1 MNDVSQFA
9 GDRISKVLARAGVC
23 SRRDAERMIA
33 DGRVAVNGRRLDTPA
48 FNVTADDK
56 ITVDGKPVGEPDPP
70 RLWRYH
76 KPAGLVTT
84 ARDPQGRDTVFQKL
98 PASLP
103 RVNAVGRLDINTEGL
118 LLLTNDGGMKR
129 FLELPSTGWLRRY
142 RVRAFGR
149 VDEGKL
155 RDLKHGITIDG
166 VNYKSIDAQLERV
179 QGGNAWL
186 NIALREGK
194 NREIK
199 RVLEAL
205 DLKVNRLIRLSFGP
219 FQLGQLEARKVE
231 EVPRRVLRQQLGK
244 NWQAIV
250 DGTVSKQEERNP
262 EGAERAP
269 RPPRQKATGGKSV
282 GDKPFAGKPRGEKP
296 RGDKP
301 RGDKLR
307 GEKPRGDRGRSD
319 KRMGDKPLRGKAA
332 DRKPSDRKSSDR
344 KPSNRDARDA
354 RGGEKPRRGKPSG
367 ARPSR
372 STGPIKP
379 KGQDAGRRR

>member
-1 MNDVSQFA
+1 MLQQGMNKPSDKKSDYE
-9 GDRISKVLARAGVC
+9 GDRIAKVLARAGVC

-48 FNVTADDK
+48 LNVTPNDN

-84 ARDPQGRDTVFQKL
+84 NRDPQGRETVFQKL

-103 RVNAVGRLDINTEGL
+103 RVNVVGRLDINTEGL

-142 RVRAFGR
+142 RVRAFGKA
-149 VDEGKL
+149 DEARL
-155 RDLKHGITIDG
+155 AALKKGIEIDG
-166 VNYKSIDAQLERV
+166 VNYRSIEATLERV
-179 QGGNAWL
+179 QGGNVWL
-186 NIALREGK
+186 TVTLREGK

-199 RVLEAL
+199 KVLEAL

-219 FQLGQLEARKVE
+219 FQLGQLDSGRVE

-250 DGTVSKQEERNP
+250 DGTIPKGGDDNADE
-262 EGAERAP
+262 
-269 RPPRQKATGGKSV
+269 PPS
-282 GDKPFAGKPRGEKP
+282 GKPSGGDAKGRKP

-301 RGDKLR
+301 RAPKSKGPQKNAR
-307 GEKPRGDRGRSD
+307 H
-319 KRMGDKPLRGKAA
+319 KR
-332 DRKPSDRKSSDR
+332 
-344 KPSNRDARDA
+344 
-354 RGGEKPRRGKPSG
+354 
-367 ARPSR
+367 
-372 STGPIKP
+372 
-379 KGQDAGRRR
+379 

>member
-1 MNDVSQFA
+1 MLQQGMNKPSDKKSDYE
-9 GDRISKVLARAGVC
+9 GDRIAKVLARAGVC

-48 FNVTADDK
+48 LNVTPNDN

-84 ARDPQGRDTVFQKL
+84 NRDPQGRETVFQKL

-142 RVRAFGR
+142 RVRAFGKA
-149 VDEGKL
+149 DEARL
-155 RDLKHGITIDG
+155 AALKKGIEIDG
-166 VNYKSIDAQLERV
+166 VNYRSIEATLERV
-179 QGGNAWL
+179 QGGNVWL
-186 NIALREGK
+186 TVTLREGK

-199 RVLEAL
+199 KVLEAL

-219 FQLGQLEARKVE
+219 FQLGQLDSGRVE

-250 DGTVSKQEERNP
+250 DGTIPKGGDDNADE
-262 EGAERAP
+262 
-269 RPPRQKATGGKSV
+269 PPS
-282 GDKPFAGKPRGEKP
+282 GKPSGGDAKGRKP

-301 RGDKLR
+301 RAPKSKGPQKNAR
-307 GEKPRGDRGRSD
+307 H
-319 KRMGDKPLRGKAA
+319 KR
-332 DRKPSDRKSSDR
+332 
-344 KPSNRDARDA
+344 
-354 RGGEKPRRGKPSG
+354 
-367 ARPSR
+367 
-372 STGPIKP
+372 
-379 KGQDAGRRR
+379 

>member
-1 MNDVSQFA
+1 MLQQGMNKPSDKKSDYE
-9 GDRISKVLARAGVC
+9 GDRIAKVLARAGVC

-48 FNVTADDK
+48 LNVTPNDN

-84 ARDPQGRDTVFQKL
+84 NRDPQGRETVFQKL

-103 RVNAVGRLDINTEGL
+103 RVNVVGRLDINTEGL

-142 RVRAFGR
+142 RVRAFGKA
-149 VDEGKL
+149 DEARL
-155 RDLKHGITIDG
+155 AALKKGIEIDG
-166 VNYKSIDAQLERV
+166 VNYRSIEATLERA
-179 QGGNAWL
+179 QGGNVWL
-186 NIALREGK
+186 TMALREGK

-199 RVLEAL
+199 KVLEAL

-219 FQLGQLEARKVE
+219 FQLGQLDSGRVE

-250 DGTVSKQEERNP
+250 DGTIPKGGDDNADE
-262 EGAERAP
+262 
-269 RPPRQKATGGKSV
+269 PPS
-282 GDKPFAGKPRGEKP
+282 
-296 RGDKP
+296 
-301 RGDKLR
+301 
-307 GEKPRGDRGRSD
+307 
-319 KRMGDKPLRGKAA
+319 
-332 DRKPSDRKSSDR
+332 
-344 KPSNRDARDA
+344 
-354 RGGEKPRRGKPSG
+354 GKPSG
-367 ARPSR
+367 GDTKGRKPRSDKPRAPKSKGPQKNARHKR
-372 STGPIKP
+372 
-379 KGQDAGRRR
+379 

>member
-1 MNDVSQFA
+1 MLQQGMNKLSDKKSDYE
-9 GDRISKVLARAGVC
+9 GDRIAKVLARAGVC

-48 FNVTADDK
+48 LNVTPNDN

-84 ARDPQGRDTVFQKL
+84 NRDPQGRETVFQKL

-142 RVRAFGR
+142 RVRAFGKA
-149 VDEGKL
+149 DEARL
-155 RDLKHGITIDG
+155 AALKKGIEIDG
-166 VNYKSIDAQLERV
+166 VNYRSIEATLERV
-179 QGGNAWL
+179 QGGNVWL
-186 NIALREGK
+186 TMALREGK

-199 RVLEAL
+199 KVLEAL

-219 FQLGQLEARKVE
+219 FQLGQLDSGRVE

-250 DGTVSKQEERNP
+250 DGTIPKGGDDNADE
-262 EGAERAP
+262 
-269 RPPRQKATGGKSV
+269 PPS
-282 GDKPFAGKPRGEKP
+282 GKPSGGDAKGRKP

-301 RGDKLR
+301 RAPKSKGPQKNAR
-307 GEKPRGDRGRSD
+307 H
-319 KRMGDKPLRGKAA
+319 KR
-332 DRKPSDRKSSDR
+332 
-344 KPSNRDARDA
+344 
-354 RGGEKPRRGKPSG
+354 
-367 ARPSR
+367 
-372 STGPIKP
+372 
-379 KGQDAGRRR
+379 

>member
-1 MNDVSQFA
+1 MLQQGMNKPSDKKSDYE
-9 GDRISKVLARAGVC
+9 GDRIAKVLARAGVC

-48 FNVTADDK
+48 LNVTPNDN

-84 ARDPQGRDTVFQKL
+84 NRDPQGRETVFQKL

-103 RVNAVGRLDINTEGL
+103 RVNVVGRLDINTEGL

-142 RVRAFGR
+142 RVRAFGKA
-149 VDEGKL
+149 DEARL
-155 RDLKHGITIDG
+155 AALKKGIEIDG
-166 VNYKSIDAQLERV
+166 VNYRSIEATLERV
-179 QGGNAWL
+179 QGGNVWL
-186 NIALREGK
+186 TVTLREGK

-199 RVLEAL
+199 KVLEAL

-219 FQLGQLEARKVE
+219 FQLGQLDSGRVE

-250 DGTVSKQEERNP
+250 DGTIPKGGDDNADE
-262 EGAERAP
+262 
-269 RPPRQKATGGKSV
+269 PPS
-282 GDKPFAGKPRGEKP
+282 
-296 RGDKP
+296 
-301 RGDKLR
+301 
-307 GEKPRGDRGRSD
+307 
-319 KRMGDKPLRGKAA
+319 
-332 DRKPSDRKSSDR
+332 
-344 KPSNRDARDA
+344 
-354 RGGEKPRRGKPSG
+354 GKPSG
-367 ARPSR
+367 GDTKGRKPRSDKPRAPKSKGPQKNARHKR
-372 STGPIKP
+372 
-379 KGQDAGRRR
+379 

>member
-1 MNDVSQFA
+1 MLQQGMNKPSDKKSDYE
-9 GDRISKVLARAGVC
+9 GDRIAKVLARAGVC

-48 FNVTADDK
+48 LNVTPNDN

-84 ARDPQGRDTVFQKL
+84 NRDPQGRETVFQKL

-103 RVNAVGRLDINTEGL
+103 RVNVVGRLDINTEGL

-142 RVRAFGR
+142 RVRAFGKA
-149 VDEGKL
+149 DEARL
-155 RDLKHGITIDG
+155 AALKKGIEIDG
-166 VNYKSIDAQLERV
+166 VNYRSIEATLERV
-179 QGGNAWL
+179 QGGNVWL
-186 NIALREGK
+186 TMALREGK

-199 RVLEAL
+199 KVLEAL

-219 FQLGQLEARKVE
+219 FQLGQLDSGRVE

-250 DGTVSKQEERNP
+250 DGTIPKGGDDNADE
-262 EGAERAP
+262 
-269 RPPRQKATGGKSV
+269 PPS
-282 GDKPFAGKPRGEKP
+282 GKPSGGDAKGRKP

-301 RGDKLR
+301 RAPKSKGPQKNAR
-307 GEKPRGDRGRSD
+307 H
-319 KRMGDKPLRGKAA
+319 KR
-332 DRKPSDRKSSDR
+332 
-344 KPSNRDARDA
+344 
-354 RGGEKPRRGKPSG
+354 
-367 ARPSR
+367 
-372 STGPIKP
+372 
-379 KGQDAGRRR
+379 

>member
-1 MNDVSQFA
+1 MLQQGMNKPSDRKSDYE
-9 GDRISKVLARAGVC
+9 GDRIAKVLARAGVC

-48 FNVTADDK
+48 LNVTPNDN

-84 ARDPQGRDTVFQKL
+84 NRDPQGRETVFQKL

-142 RVRAFGR
+142 RVRAFGKA
-149 VDEGKL
+149 DEARLAAL
-155 RDLKHGITIDG
+155 RKGIEIDG
-166 VNYKSIDAQLERV
+166 VNYRSIEASLERV
-179 QGGNAWL
+179 QGGNVWL
-186 NIALREGK
+186 TMALREGK

-199 RVLEAL
+199 KVLEAL

-219 FQLGQLEARKVE
+219 FQLGQLDSGRVE

-250 DGTVSKQEERNP
+250 DGTIPKGGDDNADE
-262 EGAERAP
+262 
-269 RPPRQKATGGKSV
+269 PPS
-282 GDKPFAGKPRGEKP
+282 
-296 RGDKP
+296 
-301 RGDKLR
+301 
-307 GEKPRGDRGRSD
+307 
-319 KRMGDKPLRGKAA
+319 
-332 DRKPSDRKSSDR
+332 
-344 KPSNRDARDA
+344 
-354 RGGEKPRRGKPSG
+354 GKPSG
-367 ARPSR
+367 GNAKGRKLRSDKPRAPKSKGPQKNARHKR
-372 STGPIKP
+372 
-379 KGQDAGRRR
+379 

>member
-1 MNDVSQFA
+1 MNKPSDKKSDYE
-9 GDRISKVLARAGVC
+9 GDRIAKVLARAGVC

-48 FNVTADDK
+48 LNVTPNDN

-84 ARDPQGRDTVFQKL
+84 NRDPQGRETVFQKL

-103 RVNAVGRLDINTEGL
+103 RVNVVGRLDINTEGL

-142 RVRAFGR
+142 RVRAFGKA
-149 VDEGKL
+149 DEARL
-155 RDLKHGITIDG
+155 AALKKGIEIDG
-166 VNYKSIDAQLERV
+166 VNYRSIEATLERV
-179 QGGNAWL
+179 QGGNVWL
-186 NIALREGK
+186 TVTLREGK

-199 RVLEAL
+199 KVLEAL

-219 FQLGQLEARKVE
+219 FQLGQLDSGRVE

-250 DGTVSKQEERNP
+250 DGTIPKGGDDNADE
-262 EGAERAP
+262 
-269 RPPRQKATGGKSV
+269 PPS
-282 GDKPFAGKPRGEKP
+282 
-296 RGDKP
+296 
-301 RGDKLR
+301 
-307 GEKPRGDRGRSD
+307 
-319 KRMGDKPLRGKAA
+319 
-332 DRKPSDRKSSDR
+332 
-344 KPSNRDARDA
+344 
-354 RGGEKPRRGKPSG
+354 GKPSG
-367 ARPSR
+367 GDTKGRKPRSDKPRAPKSKGPQKNARHKR
-372 STGPIKP
+372 
-379 KGQDAGRRR
+379 